1 LLPARCR
8 RREASL
14 GEIVSDPIVRAIME
28 ADGVSLR
35 ELEAMLRRVAKRMR
49 TARRGDGSLEAD

>member
-1 LLPARCR
+1 M
-8 RREASL
+8 
-14 GEIVSDPIVRAIME
+14 SDPIVRAIME